1 MSRQKTNYS
10 ITSLL
15 VIFKIEF
22 YDFWHGF
29 VRFLL
34 KPQPLNLYF
43 MKFSYITIGLLSMS
57 LASQAQQGWAISD
70 KVMIGHSW
78 TVGNRVNDDMKYA
91 FHPTVQFGRMAM
103 YNFSSSV
110 GIGLGT
116 FFSTEGV
123 RFKVDEGAV
132 DRFEQR
138 MNYIRIPL
146 GAMFTFGD
154 PASKVRPRLGIGGS
168 VGFLV
173 GGKTYGLSSEDAI
186 IGLKTTKAMSTK
198 VDAGANASLGF
209 SVRVADG
216 FLINH
221 DINYYHGLVTNE
233 YEADIFNRASFTH
246 RNIGLSM
253 GFSITGDAMK
263 RWKGKM
269 KGMHHN

>member
-10 ITSLL
+10 TTSLL
-15 VIFKIEF
+15 TTFKIEF

-57 LASQAQQGWAISD
+57 LGSQAQQGWAVSD

-78 TVGNRVNDDMKYA
+78 TVGNRSSENMKYA
-91 FHPTVQFGRMAM
+91 FHPTVQFGRSAL
-103 YNFSSSV
+103 YNFSDNV

-116 FFSTEGV
+116 FFSTEGG
-123 RFKVDEGAV
+123 RFKVTSGSEEGKA
-132 DRFEQR
+132 EQR
-138 MNYIRIPL
+138 MNYIRVPL

-154 PASKVRPRLGIGGS
+154 PANKVRPRLGIGGS

-173 GGKTYGLSSEDAI
+173 GGKTYLINDQDAFA
-186 IGLKTTKAMSTK
+186 GSKTTKIMSTK

-221 DINYYHGLVTNE
+221 DVNYYHGLVENK
-233 YEADIFNRASFTH
+233 YDVAGLPSFTH

-263 RWKGKM
+263 KWKGKM